1 MMNYYNL
8 YITIQN
14 SIQKIISKT
23 NLVSNGKKSQPLKL
37 GFSNQYLG
45 VSNIQKIFHFTC
57 KTFKQSQLIMFAQ
70 FFNDF
75 HLYDLPKSTQKFDMV
90 ATKYQ
95 DANFYGQ
102 NIFTWCFKVL
112 SSAEIQ
118 KSKNSITDFLRC
130 RRKYSRTSPFYAPND
145 FLSKVF

>member
-1 MMNYYNL
+1 MEKSHNL
-8 YITIQN
+8 LN
-14 SIQKIISKT
+14 WDFRT
-23 NLVSNGKKSQPLKL
+23 NIWGYRTNKRY
-37 GFSNQYLG
+37 F
-45 VSNIQKIFHFTC
+45 IFTC

-75 HLYDLPKSTQKFDMV
+75 HLYDWPKSTQKFDMV